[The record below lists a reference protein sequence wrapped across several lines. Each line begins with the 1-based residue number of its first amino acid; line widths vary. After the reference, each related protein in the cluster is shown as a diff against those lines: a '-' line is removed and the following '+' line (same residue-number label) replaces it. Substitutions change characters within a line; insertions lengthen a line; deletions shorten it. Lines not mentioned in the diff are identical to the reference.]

1 MAFAGRLPGVGP
13 SVCANPGRAVIG
25 LTNLSK
31 NFGAQTLFENVSMR
45 LDAGHRYGLVGA
57 NGSGKTTLLRV
68 LTGDEPPSGGE
79 ITYPRTAKLGVLR
92 QDRFLNDDQI
102 ILDVAMM
109 GDEIAH
115 GALKEQDALAAE
127 DDPDPHRIGEVDELL
142 HAVDGYTLE
151 ARASEVLVGLGIPE
165 DKLAQPLRTLSG
177 GYKLRVLLA
186 QVLVGRPDALLLDE
200 PTNHLDI
207 LSIRWLE
214 RFLLAYKGCAVV
226 ISHDHRFLNGVATDI
241 LDVDYD
247 TVTAY
252 RGNYDAFVQQKIAT
266 RERMAIEQTKAQ
278 KAIAE
283 KKAFVERFKAKATK
297 ARQASSRAKQIERIE
312 IVEPPRT
319 SRRYPKF
326 TFGIVRPSGKDV
338 VEVQGLSKAYGD
350 NSVLDGVGLTIRRGE
365 RVAVIGANGLG
376 KSTLLKIMTGR
387 LDADAGSV
395 KWGHE
400 THVGYFAQDHKEQ
413 LTDPK
418 QTVLSHLWEVC
429 PRETTGFVRGQLG
442 KVLFSGD
449 DVEKKIAALSGGEA
463 TRLVLSRLVVQKP
476 NVMVLDE
483 PTNHLDLESIEAL
496 TEALA
501 AYQGTLI
508 FVSHDRWFVSQLATR
523 IVEVKR
529 DGLNDFAGTYDEY
542 LEREGD
548 DHLDA
553 DAVELR
559 AKKEKKAA
567 KKGKPQRSDRTPD
580 ARIKQLKKQ
589 RDAALARVEAI
600 EVRQAAIQDRYCEPG
615 FFENTSKHE
624 IETLRDEEAR
634 LGIEHEKM
642 LTEWEDAEE
651 ELEELGVVAD

>member
-1 MAFAGRLPGVGP
+1 MVPPG
-13 SVCANPGRAVIG
+13 AVIG

-31 NFGAQTLFENVSMR
+31 SFGAQTLFENVSMR

-79 ITYPRTAKLGVLR
+79 VTYPKSAKLGVLR

-109 GDEIAH
+109 GDEVGHA
-115 GALKEQDALAAE
+115 ALKEQDALAAQ

-142 HAVDGYTLE
+142 HAVDGYSLE
-151 ARASEVLVGLGIPE
+151 ARASEVLVGLGIAE
-165 DKLAQPLRTLSG
+165 DKLGEPLGTLSG

-214 RFLLAYKGCAVV
+214 KFLLGYSGCAVV

-241 LDVDYD
+241 LDVDYE

-252 RGNYDAFVQQKIAT
+252 RGNYDAFLRQKAAT
-266 RERMAIEQTKAQ
+266 RERMEIEQTKAE

-297 ARQASSRAKQIERIE
+297 ARQASSRAKQIDRIE
-312 IVEPPRT
+312 IVEPPRS

-338 VEVQGLSKAYGD
+338 VRVEGVSKAYGD
-350 NSVLDGVGLTIRRGE
+350 HQVLDGVGLTIRRGE

-376 KSTLLKIMTGR
+376 KSTLLKIMTDR
-387 LDADAGSV
+387 LAADAGSV
-395 KWGHE
+395 TWGHE
-400 THVGYFAQDHKEQ
+400 THVGYFAQDHKDQ
-413 LTDPK
+413 LTDPR

-429 PRETTGFVRGQLG
+429 PREGTGFVRGQLG

-496 TEALA
+496 TTALA
-501 AYQGTLI
+501 VYEGTLV
-508 FVSHDRWFVSQLATR
+508 FVSHDRWFVSRLATR
-523 IVEVKR
+523 VVEVR
-529 DGLNDFAGTYDEY
+529 PDGLNDFAGTYDEY

-553 DAVELR
+553 EAVELR
-559 AKKEKKAA
+559 AKKERKAG
-567 KKGKPQRSDRTPD
+567 KKGKAPRQVSKPD
-580 ARIKQLKKQ
+580 TRIKQLRKQ
-589 RDAALARVEAI
+589 RDAALERVEAI
-600 EVRQAAIQDRYCEPG
+600 EARQVAIQDRYCEPG
-615 FFENTSKHE
+615 FFEKTSKEE
-624 IETLRDEEAR
+624 IETLREEEAR
-634 LGIEHEKM
+634 LGIEHEKR

-651 ELEELGVVAD
+651 ELEALGAAVD